1 MDNIEQLAGLILEY
15 QADIDWYGLCD
26 DFGNIITD
34 SDARKHALE
43 EIINTLNNSPE
54 DIISS
59 LEENIEEFELE
70 QNFESNESYIKTKEL
85 IKAIEC
91 FRK

>member
-1 MDNIEQLAGLILEY
+1 MDNIEQLAELILEY

-26 DFGNIITD
+26 DFGNIIID
-34 SDARKHALE
+34 SDARNHALE

-70 QNFESNESYIKTKEL
+70 EDFESNETYIKTKEL
-85 IKAIEC
+85 IKAIENY
-91 FRK
+91 K

>member
-1 MDNIEQLAGLILEY
+1 MDNIEQLAELILEY
-15 QADIDWYGLCD
+15 QADLDWYGLCD
-26 DFGNIITD
+26 DFGNIIID
-34 SDARKHALE
+34 SDARNHALE